1 MRAFATMILTASLFT
16 MTMTSAAFAE
26 GFVSDAIETFDKAS
40 DLIDTADTVK
50 NIAEDGAKDL
60 VDSAVEWAGNKM
72 NGGSVEV
79 EELDVTSNNTINGS
93 ITATDNSHV
102 GVGDVELQNVK
113 VTKMTINTDNQTQSI
128 EAKDKSQ
135 VLVGSVRMHNYKG
148 NTVSIKTTNKVNGK
162 ITAKN
167 KSTVRVGAVVTK

>member
-79 EELDVTSNNTINGS
+79 EELDITSNNTINGS

-102 GVGDVELQNVK
+102 GVGVK